1 MRSMHKT
8 KFAAAAAVI
17 AVIVIS
23 VICVAYI
30 SYDRS
35 YQRADVDLY
44 FINEDA
50 TGIVATS
57 QKIKYR
63 NESELI
69 QNTLE
74 SLRRGPSSGKLGAI
88 MPRDTNISSI
98 ELMGAGYLTIEFC
111 DKFISDDP
119 SRNVLNTYAVVKTLC
134 STPYVSSVKVLVNG
148 EPIKDRDGKKF
159 EYISA
164 SDINLETE
172 EYQSELREIALY
184 FADSNKESL
193 VREMRTIKITD
204 QQPIEQYIINEL
216 IKGTQSKG
224 MNSVL
229 SENTV
234 LVSVDVE
241 DNICYL
247 NFKSGFVSENS
258 GGDTHE
264 KLVIYSIVNSLTEL
278 QTIGRVQIYMDGK
291 RVEKFGSMD
300 IKDYISRDTE
310 IIKKEGGAL

>member
-74 SLRRGPSSGKLGAI
+74 SLRRGPSSEFYCKVSCAHKL
-88 MPRDTNISSI
+88 D
-98 ELMGAGYLTIEFC
+98 
-111 DKFISDDP
+111 
-119 SRNVLNTYAVVKTLC
+119 
-134 STPYVSSVKVLVNG
+134 
-148 EPIKDRDGKKF
+148 
-159 EYISA
+159 
-164 SDINLETE
+164 
-172 EYQSELREIALY
+172 
-184 FADSNKESL
+184 
-193 VREMRTIKITD
+193 
-204 QQPIEQYIINEL
+204 
-216 IKGTQSKG
+216 
-224 MNSVL
+224 
-229 SENTV
+229 
-234 LVSVDVE
+234 
-241 DNICYL
+241 
-247 NFKSGFVSENS
+247 
-258 GGDTHE
+258 
-264 KLVIYSIVNSLTEL
+264 
-278 QTIGRVQIYMDGK
+278 
-291 RVEKFGSMD
+291 
-300 IKDYISRDTE
+300 
-310 IIKKEGGAL
+310 